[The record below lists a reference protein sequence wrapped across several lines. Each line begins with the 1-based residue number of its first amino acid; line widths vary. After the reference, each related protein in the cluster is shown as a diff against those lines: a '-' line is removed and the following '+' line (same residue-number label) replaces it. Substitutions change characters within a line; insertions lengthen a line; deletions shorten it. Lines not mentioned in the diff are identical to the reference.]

1 MLPADPGP
9 YPANVP
15 SERLAIAHVTPYPWG
30 GGTQDITTYV
40 ERVTA
45 ELARRGHR
53 VVIVAPSRS
62 NEAVRETRQAIRA
75 ASDDPRALLP
85 EAGAPPR
92 VLAVGDALPDLPG
105 AGRRVPALPV
115 DVSRTIEDLLTILPL
130 DICHVHEPFAPS
142 TASAALRH
150 SRALNVGTFHTP
162 TERLLSTQVARKV
175 VQLVLGRLDA
185 RTASYEA
192 TCELMQR
199 FFPAEYRVLLPGA
212 DAPLPR
218 TPAAGAPGAPGAP
231 ARILFVDDEE
241 RAALRV
247 FLRAL
252 RRLDPDAPWE
262 ATIVSAR
269 GPSSST
275 PLRADLEQRVRYVT
289 PEELTEADALAQAD
303 VLVAASDGAAPA
315 PGLVLRALNAG
326 AVVVASRVAVYEEA
340 LGVGEHGLLFEPRDI
355 ETLAAQLERLIGDPA
370 LRTRLTDAAAPLRE
384 RLTWPRVA
392 DELELLYAGLV
403 ARRHPLG
410 GDPEIA
416 SRLRSRPRIDVDLHM
431 HTDHSHDCATPV
443 EVLLATAR
451 DQGLGAIAVTDHN
464 VITGALEA
472 REKAKDFGVKIIVA
486 EEVKTAD
493 QGEVI
498 GLFIEQH
505 IPRGMTLAET
515 VAEIKRQGGLVY
527 VPHPFDRMHAVPD
540 YEHLLG
546 IIEEIDAIEVYNP
559 RVAIGSFNEEAER
572 FAAKYRILAGAGSD
586 SHVAPGLGSVRV
598 RMADFDGPQ
607 EFLESLREAEITT
620 KPSSLLYVQALKFLE
635 TKATPSGARAARRE
649 RRVRRATRKS

>member
-1 MLPADPGP
+1 MT
-9 YPANVP
+9 V
-15 SERLAIAHVTPYPWG
+15 
-30 GGTQDITTYV
+30 
-40 ERVTA
+40 
-45 ELARRGHR
+45 ELAARGHR
-53 VVIVAPSRS
+53 VVIIAPSRS
-62 NEAVRETRQAIRA
+62 HDAVRETRQALRA
-75 ASDDPRALLP
+75 AADDPGALLP
-85 EAGAPPR
+85 EPGAPPR

-105 AGRRVPALPV
+105 TSRRAPALPV

-142 TASAALRH
+142 TSSAALRH

-185 RTASYEA
+185 RTASYGA
-192 TCELMQR
+192 TRELMQR
-199 FFPAEYRVLLPGA
+199 YFPADYRVLLPGS
-212 DAPLPR
+212 DE
-218 TPAAGAPGAPGAP
+218 PAAHEPRDDDGPV
-231 ARILFVDDEE
+231 RILFVDDEE
-241 RAALRV
+241 RAALRL

-252 RRLDPDAPWE
+252 RRLDAEHAWE
-262 ATIVSAR
+262 VTVVSAR

-275 PLRADLEQRVRYVT
+275 PLRADLQQRVRYLSPDEVS
-289 PEELTEADALAQAD
+289 ESDALARSD

-315 PGLVLRALNAG
+315 PGLVLRALHAQ
-326 AVVVASRVAVYEEA
+326 VVPLASRLAVYEEL
-340 LGVGEHGLLFEPRDI
+340 LGEGAHGLLFEPRDI
-355 ETLAAQLERLIGDPA
+355 DTLAAQLCKLVDEPA
-370 LRTRLTDAAAPLRE
+370 LRARLAASAEALRG
-384 RLTWPRVA
+384 RLTWSRAVN
-392 DELELLYAGLV
+392 ELEQVYTGLT
-403 ARRHPLG
+403 ARRHPVNG
-410 GDPEIA
+410 NPEIA
-416 SRLRSRPRIDVDLHM
+416 LRLRGRPRIDVDLHM

-451 DQGLGAIAVTDHN
+451 EQGLGAIAVTDHN
-464 VITGALEA
+464 VVTGAFEA
-472 REKAKDFGVKIIVA
+472 REKAAEFGVKIIVA

-498 GLFIEQH
+498 GLFISEH

-546 IIEEIDAIEVYNP
+546 IVDDIDAIEVYNP

-598 RMADFDGPQ
+598 RMADFDGPE
-607 EFLESLREAEITT
+607 EFLEALRDAEITT

-635 TKATPSGARAARRE
+635 TKATPSGAKAARRE

>member
-1 MLPADPGP
+1 
-9 YPANVP
+9 VP
-15 SERLAIAHVTPYPWG
+15 TERLAIAHVTPYPWG
-30 GGTQDITTYV
+30 GGAQDVTTYV

-62 NEAVRETRQAIRA
+62 SHAVRETRQALRA
-75 ASDDPRALLP
+75 ALDDPDALLP
-85 EAGAPPR
+85 RGGEAPR

-105 AGRRVPALPV
+105 ASRRAPALPV

-142 TASAALRH
+142 TSSAALRH
-150 SRALNVGTFHTP
+150 SRALNVGTFHTA

-185 RTASYEA
+185 RTASYGA
-192 TCELMQR
+192 TRDLMQR
-199 FFPAEYRVLLPGA
+199 FFPADYRVLLPGA
-212 DAPLPR
+212 DPSAPR
-218 TPAAGAPGAPGAP
+218 EATGGP

-241 RAALRV
+241 RGALRL

-252 RRLDPDAPWE
+252 RRLDPAGSWE
-262 ATIVSAR
+262 ATVVSAR

-275 PLRADLEQRVRYVT
+275 PLRADLQARVHFAS
-289 PEELTEADALAQAD
+289 PDELSEADALARAD
-303 VLVAASDGAAPA
+303 VLVTASDGAAPA
-315 PGLVLRALNAG
+315 PGLVLRALNA
-326 AVVVASRVAVYEEA
+326 RVAMLSSRLPVYDEV
-340 LGVGEHGLLFEPRDI
+340 LGEGEYGLLFEPRDI
-355 ETLAAQLERLIGDPA
+355 DTLAAQLQRLVDEPA
-370 LRTRLTDAAAPLRE
+370 LREELAARAQSLRTRLR
-384 RLTWPRVA
+384 WSRVA
-392 DELELLYAGLV
+392 DELEEVYAGLA
-403 ARRHPLG
+403 ARRHPLEG
-410 GDPEIA
+410 NPEIA
-416 SRLRSRPRIDVDLHM
+416 FRLRTRPRIDVDLHM

-443 EVLLATAR
+443 EVLLDAAR
-451 DQGLGAIAVTDHN
+451 TQGLGAIAVTDHN

-472 REKAKDFGVKIIVA
+472 RAKAASYGVKVIVA

-498 GLFIEQH
+498 GLFIEEH

-546 IIEEIDAIEVYNP
+546 IVDEIDAIEVYNP

-607 EFLESLREAEITT
+607 EFLEALRDAEITT

-635 TKATPSGARAARRE
+635 TKATPPGARAARRE

>member
-1 MLPADPGP
+1 MP
-9 YPANVP
+9 V
-15 SERLAIAHVTPYPWG
+15 ERLAIAHVTPYPWG
-30 GGTQDITTYV
+30 DRTRDITTYV
-40 ERVTA
+40 QRVSA

-62 NEAVRETRQAIRA
+62 HDAVRETRQALRA
-75 ASDDPRALLP
+75 GIEDPVELLP
-85 EAGAPPR
+85 EPGAPPR
-92 VLAVGDALPDLPG
+92 VLAVGDAMPDLPG
-105 AGRRVPALPV
+105 AGRRAPALPV

-142 TASAALRH
+142 TSSAALRH

-175 VQLVLGRLDA
+175 VQLVLGRLDM
-185 RTASYEA
+185 RTASFAA
-192 TCELMQR
+192 TRELLQR
-199 FFPAEYRVLLPGA
+199 YFPADYRLLLPGA
-212 DAPLPR
+212 DAPAPR
-218 TPAAGAPGAPGAP
+218 EDAPRGP

-241 RAALRV
+241 RAALRL

-252 RRLDPDAPWE
+252 RRMDAAGDWE

-275 PLRADLEQRVRYVT
+275 PLRADLQARVRYAA
-289 PEELTEADALAQAD
+289 PDELDEAGALASAD

-315 PGLVLRALNAG
+315 PGLLLRALNAG
-326 AVVVASRVAVYEEA
+326 VVPVASRLPVYEEA
-340 LGVGEHGLLFEPRDI
+340 LDDGARGMLFEPRDTD
-355 ETLAAQLERLIGDPA
+355 TLAAQMQRLVADA
-370 LRTRLTDAAAPLRE
+370 ELRASLAAAAASLRE
-384 RLTWPRVA
+384 RLTWGRVA
-392 DELELLYAGLV
+392 DDVEHLYDGLV
-403 ARRHPLG
+403 ARRHPRS
-410 GDPEIA
+410 GDPQIA
-416 SRLRSRPRIDVDLHM
+416 VRLRPRPRIDVDLHM

-464 VITGALEA
+464 VITGAHEA
-472 REKAKDFGVKIIVA
+472 REQAAKYGVKVIVA

-498 GLFIEQH
+498 GLFIEQQ

-515 VAEIKRQGGLVY
+515 VAEIRRQGGLVY

-546 IIEEIDAIEVYNP
+546 IVDDIDAIEVYNP

-572 FAAKYRILAGAGSD
+572 FAAKYRILAAAGSD
-586 SHVAPGLGSVRV
+586 SHVAQGLGSVRV

-607 EFLESLREAEITT
+607 EFLEALREAEITT

-635 TKATPSGARAARRE
+635 TRATPPAARAARRE
-649 RRVRRATRKS
+649 RRVKRATRKS

>member
-1 MLPADPGP
+1 M
-9 YPANVP
+9 P
-15 SERLAIAHVTPYPWG
+15 SERLAIAHVSPHPWG
-30 GGTQDITTYV
+30 AGTQDVTTYV
-40 ERVTA
+40 ERVTG

-53 VVIVAPSRS
+53 VVILAPSRS
-62 NEAVRETRQAIRA
+62 HDAVRETRQALRA
-75 ASDDPRALLP
+75 AVDDPQALLP
-85 EAGAPPR
+85 EPGAPPR

-105 AGRRVPALPV
+105 SGRRAPALPV
-115 DVSRTIEDLLTILPL
+115 DVSRTIEDLLAIAPL

-142 TASAALRH
+142 TSSAALRY

-185 RTASYEA
+185 RTASYGA
-192 TCELMQR
+192 TRELMQR
-199 FFPAEYRVLLPGA
+199 FFPADYRVLLPGA
-212 DAPLPR
+212 DAPATR
-218 TPAAGAPGAPGAP
+218 EASAGPV
-231 ARILFVDDEE
+231 RILFVDDEE
-241 RAALRV
+241 RAALRL

-252 RRLDPDAPWE
+252 RRLDAQSDWE
-262 ATIVSAR
+262 ATVVSAR

-275 PLRADLEQRVRYVT
+275 PLRADLQARVRYAT
-289 PEELTEADALAQAD
+289 PDELGEDAALARAD
-303 VLVAASDGAAPA
+303 VLVAASDGASPA
-315 PGLVLRALNAG
+315 PGLLLRAVAARVAPL
-326 AVVVASRVAVYEEA
+326 ASRLPVYEEA
-340 LGVGEHGLLFEPRDI
+340 LGVGAHGLLFEPRDI
-355 ETLAAQLERLIGDPA
+355 DTLAAQLQRLVDDA
-370 LRTRLTDAAAPLRE
+370 TLRTRLVKAAAPLRE
-384 RLTWPRVA
+384 GLRWPRVA
-392 DELELLYAGLV
+392 DELEEVYAALV

-416 SRLRSRPRIDVDLHM
+416 FRLRTRPRIDVDLHM

-451 DQGLGAIAVTDHN
+451 EQGLGAIAVTDHN

-472 REKAKDFGVKIIVA
+472 QAKAAEFGVKIILA

-498 GLFIEQH
+498 GLFIEEH
-505 IPRGMTLAET
+505 ISRGMTLAET

-546 IIEEIDAIEVYNP
+546 IVDDIDAIEVYNP

-607 EFLESLREAEITT
+607 EFLEALREAEITT

-635 TKATPSGARAARRE
+635 TKATPPGARAARRE